1 MIAVSDVGVFS
12 FMPHAVFLALLVGFG
27 GALGSVLRYGANIL
41 LGSWL
46 GTTFP
51 YGVLLINV
59 TGCFLMGV
67 LAGAGAFLWQAP
79 EPLRVF
85 LMVGVLG
92 GFTTFS
98 AFALDVLTLV
108 ERNQLSLAAGYVFAS
123 VLLSL
128 GAVFAGLLLVKGLS

>member
-1 MIAVSDVGVFS
+1 MSHSV
-12 FMPHAVFLALLVGFG
+12 LLVLIVASG

-41 LGSWL
+41 IGGALGDS
-46 GTTFP
+46 FP
-51 YGVLLINV
+51 YGILLINV
-59 TGCFLMGV
+59 TGCFAMGV
-67 LAGAGAFLWQAP
+67 LAGFGAFLWQAP

-108 ERNQLSLAAGYVFAS
+108 ERNQITLAAGYVLAS

-128 GAVFAGLLLVKGLS
+128 IAVFGGLLLVKGLAA